1 MVNRRGERGPGSFRG
16 FWTREQLKGLKYV
29 LRDVLGLSEED
40 AVELMVNEIV

>member
-1 MVNRRGERGPGSFRG
+1 MVSEDPAASEAFGLG
-16 FWTREQLKGLKYV
+16 EQLGDFKYV